1 MGPWDGAEHI
11 GGVSVNTQAEKRT
24 LVSNDILVESLVY
37 KYLFPS
43 IFSMLGTRM
52 SSLINSLIIGRILG
66 GTGLSVI
73 ALVTPISLVYM
84 SIGSL
89 IGVGASI
96 VSSIALGKGEKEQ
109 CAQVYTLSYLISA
122 GVGLLLTTAGLLNL
136 DSIVGFLGADAAHFP
151 YTYDYVRFYILGGMG
166 TLFLYIPLNYL
177 RITGKPNLAMTMLL
191 LMSSLNVAALGI
203 FVIVL
208 DMGTGGTALASVTS
222 STLTFLFGISQLRG
236 KNVPLRLQK
245 PTAVIRYISSIVSAG
260 SPSASNNVCRAIQSL
275 GMNLLFV
282 RMGAGMYL
290 PCYTLVST
298 ASDFILAII
307 LGVSQTALPLVG
319 ISFGERDFRSIRI
332 ILKKALT
339 LGNMIIGVLGI
350 LLFLVRNKIGLFF
363 GIQDT
368 FILKNAGIGFIFFAA
383 SINLSFINNVIIN
396 YFSATR
402 RILMANGMVV
412 SRLVLFMVAPAYLL
426 FPAFGVYGVWISLIV
441 AEVATFGFS
450 FLIIS
455 LVHARNS
462 RLSRY
467 LLLDSALVEGN
478 QIIDFSV
485 QNTTEDV
492 AFASTKITDFC
503 EENHIS
509 PQKTMYISLTIEEM
523 LVMINQY
530 SLKADRIEYTDVRIL
545 ITQKHIVLRI
555 RNTGRYF
562 NAVEYYHENK
572 NTEEGFNRT
581 LGIGMILKM
590 AQEVQYQET
599 FGMNNLIITIEKN
612 QKKEDPLQKSNR
624 HTKKGDNQ
632 NEQG

>member
-1 MGPWDGAEHI
+1 M
-11 GGVSVNTQAEKRT
+11 NTHVEKRT
-24 LVSNDILVESLVY
+24 LASNDILVGSLVY

-43 IFSMLGTRM
+43 IFSMLGTRV

-66 GTGLSVI
+66 GPGLSVI
-73 ALVTPISLVYM
+73 SLVTPVSLVYM

-96 VSSIALGKGEKEQ
+96 ISSIALGKGEKEQ
-109 CAQVYTLSYLISA
+109 CAQVYTLSYFISA
-122 GVGLLLTTAGLLNL
+122 VVGLILTTVGLLNL
-136 DSIVGFLGADAAHFP
+136 DGIVGFLGADAEHFP

-222 STLTFLFGISQLRG
+222 STLTFLFGVSRLGG
-236 KNVPLRLQK
+236 KNSPLKLQK
-245 PTAVIRYISSIVSAG
+245 PTAVIRHISSIASAG

-307 LGVSQTALPLVG
+307 LGISQTALPLVG

-332 ILKKALT
+332 ILKKALS
-339 LGNMIIGVLGI
+339 LGNTIIGVLGI
-350 LLFLVRNKIGLFF
+350 LLFLVRNKMGLFF
-363 GIQDT
+363 GIRDA
-368 FILKNAGIGFIFFAA
+368 FILENAGIGFIFFAA

-412 SRLVLFMVAPAYLL
+412 SRLILFMVAPAYLL
-426 FPAFGVYGVWISLIV
+426 FPSFGVYAVWISLII
-441 AEVATFGFS
+441 AELVTFCLA
-450 FLIIS
+450 FLIVT

-462 RLSRY
+462 RFSRY
-467 LLLDSALVEGN
+467 LLLDKALVENN
-478 QIIDFSV
+478 QVIDFSV
-485 QNTTEDV
+485 QNTVEDV
-492 AFASTKITDFC
+492 DFASTKITDFC
-503 EENHIS
+503 EENRIS
-509 PQKTMYISLTIEEM
+509 PQKTMYISLAIEEM
-523 LVMINQY
+523 LMMINQY
-530 SLKADRIEYTDVRIL
+530 SLKADRIEYTDIRIV
-545 ITQKHIVLRI
+545 ITQEYMVLRI
-555 RNTGRYF
+555 RNTGKYF
-562 NAVEYYHENK
+562 NPVEYYHENK
-572 NTEEGFNRT
+572 DTEEGFNRT

-590 AQEVQYQET
+590 AREVRYRET

-612 QKKEDPLQKSNR
+612 RKNKGKIKKLNP
-624 HTKKGDNQ
+624 HTTGYLR
-632 NEQG
+632 